1 MTTSTLSHKCSEFRR
16 ILKKMIWEIRLPCI
30 DLWWVSLTAN
40 LTLYMQTIW
49 KMQNIHKTPVIAFM
63 IMAAVTRIK
72 IRL

>member
-1 MTTSTLSHKCSEFRR
+1 
-16 ILKKMIWEIRLPCI
+16 MIWEIRLPCI